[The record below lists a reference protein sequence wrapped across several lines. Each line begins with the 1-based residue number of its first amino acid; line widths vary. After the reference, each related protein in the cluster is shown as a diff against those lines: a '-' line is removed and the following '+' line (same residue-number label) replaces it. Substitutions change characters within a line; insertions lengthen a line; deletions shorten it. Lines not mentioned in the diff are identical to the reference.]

1 MPKPLPLGEVA
12 RHRRDGEGKPVSRE
26 PPRSDRQ
33 ARCRSD
39 TIAAQSC
46 LAASLPSQSGL
57 RPPAPPKGEPLA
69 GRATSYWMPEARY
82 GAKGRALLQRA
93 AASRMRAAAKQ
104 TLGAA
109 TRAPSCHIR
118 IASAFIQKHKVTC
131 LESRYKAV
139 PVFSLLR
146 HIGNAPVHWHEE
158 TFSSGGILLSDENA
172 TVFLTSSDLQPVAP
186 TQTAT
191 LNAICF
197 FFDRIKIFQAS
208 IPQAE
213 RISYTVLFHALPV

>member
-1 MPKPLPLGEVA
+1 
-12 RHRRDGEGKPVSRE
+12 
-26 PPRSDRQ
+26 
-33 ARCRSD
+33 
-39 TIAAQSC
+39 
-46 LAASLPSQSGL
+46 
-57 RPPAPPKGEPLA
+57 
-69 GRATSYWMPEARY
+69 MPEARY

-93 AASRMRAAAKQ
+93 AASGMRAAAKQ

-109 TRAPSCHIR
+109 ARAPSCHIR

-186 TQTAT
+186 TQIAT

-197 FFDRIKIFQAS
+197 FFDRIKIFPAS
-208 IPQAE
+208 IPRAE
-213 RISYTVLFHALPV
+213 RISYTVLFHALPVTLLSEDYRGQ

>member
-1 MPKPLPLGEVA
+1 
-12 RHRRDGEGKPVSRE
+12 
-26 PPRSDRQ
+26 
-33 ARCRSD
+33 
-39 TIAAQSC
+39 
-46 LAASLPSQSGL
+46 
-57 RPPAPPKGEPLA
+57 
-69 GRATSYWMPEARY
+69 MPEARY

-118 IASAFIQKHKVTC
+118 IASAFIQRHKVTC

-139 PVFSLLR
+139 PAFSLLR
-146 HIGNAPVHWHEE
+146 HIGNAPVHWYEE

-186 TQTAT
+186 TQIAT

-197 FFDRIKIFQAS
+197 FFNRIKIFQAS

-213 RISYTVLFHALPV
+213 RISYTVLFHALPVTLLSEDYRGQ

>member
-1 MPKPLPLGEVA
+1 MLTA
-12 RHRRDGEGKPVSRE
+12 RE
-26 PPRSDRQ
+26 PS
-33 ARCRSD
+33 ALSSYNLSV
-39 TIAAQSC
+39 IADAM
-46 LAASLPSQSGL
+46 
-57 RPPAPPKGEPLA
+57 PPPL
-69 GRATSYWMPEARY
+69 
-82 GAKGRALLQRA
+82 
-93 AASRMRAAAKQ
+93 
-104 TLGAA
+104 LGATA
-109 TRAPSCHIR
+109 TTA
-118 IASAFIQKHKVTC
+118 
-131 LESRYKAV
+131 
-139 PVFSLLR
+139 LLR

-213 RISYTVLFHALPV
+213 RISYTVLFHALPVTLLSEDYRGQ

>member
-1 MPKPLPLGEVA
+1 M
-12 RHRRDGEGKPVSRE
+12 
-26 PPRSDRQ
+26 
-33 ARCRSD
+33 
-39 TIAAQSC
+39 
-46 LAASLPSQSGL
+46 PSQSGL

-186 TQTAT
+186 TQIAT
-191 LNAICF
+191 LNATAAICF
-197 FFDRIKIFQAS
+197 FFNRIKIFQAS

>member
-1 MPKPLPLGEVA
+1 MAYNKSTKDRSNVVHCSHQSERKPPPGVPAPKGGLLYLVLTAREPSVKPLA
-12 RHRRDGEGKPVSRE
+12 T
-26 PPRSDRQ
+26 
-33 ARCRSD
+33 A
-39 TIAAQSC
+39 TT
-46 LAASLPSQSGL
+46 AASGGNREELLGQ
-57 RPPAPPKGEPLA
+57 RPA
-69 GRATSYWMPEARY
+69 GCER
-82 GAKGRALLQRA
+82 QR
-93 AASRMRAAAKQ
+93 Q

-186 TQTAT
+186 TQIAT

-213 RISYTVLFHALPV
+213 RISYTVLFHALPVTLLSEDYRGQ